1 MLLKQDRKR
10 LRFYSIRSKYVYY
23 TFIQLVENMFLLLKN
38 TFRQVK
44 CKKDRRQLQGSILL
58 LQSISFIYL
67 FYILTITQ
75 VSLKMEER

>member
-1 MLLKQDRKR
+1 M
-10 LRFYSIRSKYVYY
+10 YTY